1 MNILTLE
8 QLESE
13 QVTPVRNVKN
23 RRKVICIV
31 NGSIF
36 EKPIFDTESYYYF
49 TEVWKYRPF
58 S

>member
-13 QVTPVRNVKN
+13 QVIPVSDVKN

-36 EKPIFDTESYYYF
+36 ERLTFDTESYYYF